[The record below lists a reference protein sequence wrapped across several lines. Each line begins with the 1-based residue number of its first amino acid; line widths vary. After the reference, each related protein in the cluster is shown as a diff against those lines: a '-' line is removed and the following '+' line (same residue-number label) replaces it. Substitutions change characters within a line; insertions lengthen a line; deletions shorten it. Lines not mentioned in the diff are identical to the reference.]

1 MVEVVVVACF
11 DYLKEILEMTG
22 FYPSLALA
30 VVPWYRS
37 RDVKDWVVFCWK
49 HLGYHPLLHQ
59 MTLEG

>member
-1 MVEVVVVACF
+1 MVEEAVVACF

-30 VVPWYRS
+30 VVSWYRS
-37 RDVKDWVVFCWK
+37 RDVKGAVVFCW
-49 HLGYHPLLHQ
+49 GYLRCHPLLHQ